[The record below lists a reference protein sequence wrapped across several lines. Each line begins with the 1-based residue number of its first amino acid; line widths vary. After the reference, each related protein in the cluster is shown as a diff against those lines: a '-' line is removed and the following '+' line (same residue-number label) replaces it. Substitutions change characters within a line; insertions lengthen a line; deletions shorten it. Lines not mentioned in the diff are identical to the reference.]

1 MSFATPV
8 GFGFGFGLA
17 AAAAAFLSSS
27 SAAAVCLASLGWE
40 ASCMEPLF
48 REAGMEPSAP
58 SSGFMLM
65 FMVMFMFF
73 SFSTTSSCCCCCCSR
88 ASRVPRSE
96 CRCVICCII
105 GTSLNPVSPAVPTPP
120 GDGITSQI
128 HCKYTAAH
136 TSQFI
141 YVCIYSFVYTP
152 FALDHRNP
160 RGGSSTLG

>member
-27 SAAAVCLASLGWE
+27 SSAAAVCLASLGWE
-40 ASCMEPLF
+40 ASCMEP
-48 REAGMEPSAP
+48 SAP
-58 SSGFMLM
+58 SSGFM

-73 SFSTTSSCCCCCCSR
+73 SFSTTSSCCCCCSSR

-120 GDGITSQI
+120 GDGITEQI
-128 HCKYTAAH
+128 HKQYTTAAH
-136 TSQFI
+136 WYQSVYIRKDYI
-141 YVCIYSFVYTP
+141 YIFVCIHAVRTGPQEPSRVEAEVQP
-152 FALDHRNP
+152 
-160 RGGSSTLG
+160 